1 MTESILDLEDA
12 LLRAMLLPDQ
22 SIADLANACGWHT
35 SSGDPHKSKVQRVLK
50 RLEKDKLVSTKR
62 SVATLTEAGKT
73 AANEIKAASDHLA
86 TLKAIKDHSEFDG
99 NEIEFGRAAVA
110 MLADGYEP
118 ARCHWLVTCAMLAF
132 RQSAAVQARRDAL
145 RVVDA
150 VPPGAAGTRR
160 SRRKQGKTGGLRVIA
175 RDGRVS

>member
-1 MTESILDLEDA
+1 MTEL
-12 LLRAMLLPDQ
+12 
-22 SIADLANACGWHT
+22 
-35 SSGDPHKSKVQRVLK
+35 
-50 RLEKDKLVSTKR
+50 TK
-62 SVATLTEAGKT
+62 
-73 AANEIKAASDHLA
+73 
-86 TLKAIKDHSEFDG
+86 FDE

-132 RQSAAVQARRDAL
+132 RQMAAVQARRDGL

-160 SRRKQGKTGGLRVIA
+160 SRRKKRMTGGLRVI
-175 RDGRVS
+175 DGDGAAQS